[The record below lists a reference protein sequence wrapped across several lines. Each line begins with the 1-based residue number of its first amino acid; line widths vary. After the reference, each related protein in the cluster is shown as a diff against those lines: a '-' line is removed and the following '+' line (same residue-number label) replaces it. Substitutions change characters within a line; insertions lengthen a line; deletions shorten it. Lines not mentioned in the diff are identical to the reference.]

1 MRDNQLIFI
10 ATLVFVSSLVS
21 PCLAQTELNKQ
32 IGFGV
37 GFSIDAFKSE
47 LLSSYAHTGSSSPV
61 LLYFRSGGNKSKHH
75 VQLQYSSATLRSSSQ
90 GLSTTDKKGYVQYA
104 YHRRLQFI
112 KSNIQFYGGIL
123 TEVKAS
129 LRDNNSPAGPIGN
142 NDTGEL
148 IGSAGPSVLAEWP
161 VRNSLI
167 SFQCWTS
174 LLGYSYKQG
183 YALSFPNEPS
193 WLSPNQFREVGSR
206 LSFDKELSTRMRARF
221 DYQFQLYKLSQYE
234 NLGALN
240 HQLIVSLVYT
250 FQ

>member
-1 MRDNQLIFI
+1 MRGKQLIFVI
-10 ATLVFVSSLVS
+10 ALVFASSLS
-21 PCLAQTELNKQ
+21 SCLAQTELNKQ

-37 GFSIDAFKSE
+37 GFSIDALKSE
-47 LLSSYAHTGSSSPV
+47 LLSSYTHSGSSSPIQ
-61 LLYFRSGGNKSKHH
+61 LFFRSGGSKSKHH
-75 VQLQYSSATLRSSSQ
+75 VQMQYSSATLRSSSQ

-112 KSNIQFYGGIL
+112 KSTIQFYGGIL

-129 LRDNNSPAGPIGN
+129 LRDNNSPTGSVGN

-183 YALSFPNEPS
+183 YALSFPNESS
-193 WLSPNQFREVGSR
+193 WLSPNQFHELGSR
-206 LSFDKELSTRMRARF
+206 LSLNKGLSTRMRARF

-240 HQLIVSLVYT
+240 HQLLVSLVYT
-250 FQ
+250 FR